1 MGTNGPVPTGKQQQV
16 LQNVEQ
22 FDVEYQHAVRRNAA
36 NALSAVSQF
45 ARHVQAPF
53 AAGIHQLQGFGPAG
67 DYATHR
73 EFCRLATLVGAV
85 EHRAVDQGAVIVSAH
100 LVFTGGLGA
109 ITGRQHFKLQAGS
122 QGGDALTLGVFS
134 QERQASAGSG
144 FSLGSG
150 LGLHDFADD
159 LEAGSHLL
167 LVNTAW
173 FAGECVGQASQ
184 DRVQAHTRW
193 WVVAQLVAQLTADT
207 VADAG
212 FVGGQINFGH
222 EEAPL

>member
-1 MGTNGPVPTGKQQQV
+1 MPVGANAFVPTGNQQV

-22 FDVEYQHAVRRNAA
+22 LDVEYQNAVRRDAA

-67 DYATHR
+67 DHATHG
-73 EFCRLATLVGAV
+73 EFRSLAALVGAV
-85 EHRAVDQGAVIVSAH
+85 EHSAVDQGAVVVGAH
-100 LVFTGGLGA
+100 LVFTGRLRAG
-109 ITGRQHFKLQAGS
+109 TGGQHFKLQAGS
-122 QGGDALTLGVFS
+122 QGGDAITLGVFC
-134 QERQASAGSG
+134 QESQASARSS

-150 LGLHDFADD
+150 FGLHDFADYF
-159 LEAGSHLL
+159 EAGCHLL

-173 FAGECVGQASQ
+173 LACKRVGQTGQ
-184 DRVQAHTRW
+184 DCVQAHARW
-193 WVVAQLVAQLTADT
+193 RVVAQLVAQLTAYT

-212 FVGGQINFGH
+212 FVGGQINFG
-222 EEAPL
+222 

>member
-1 MGTNGPVPTGKQQQV
+1 M
-16 LQNVEQ
+16 
-22 FDVEYQHAVRRNAA
+22 
-36 NALSAVSQF
+36 SAVSQF

-67 DYATHR
+67 DHAANR
-73 EFCRLATLVGAV
+73 KFCRLAALVGAV
-85 EHRAVDQGAVIVSAH
+85 EHSAVDQGAVVVSTH
-100 LVFTGGLGA
+100 LVFTGRLGA
-109 ITGRQHFKLQAGS
+109 GTRRQHFKLQAGS
-122 QGGDALTLGVFS
+122 QGGDAVTLGVFR
-134 QERQASAGSG
+134 QESQASACCS

-150 LGLHDFADD
+150 FGLHDFTDHF
-159 LEAGSHLL
+159 EAGRHLL

-173 FAGECVGQASQ
+173 LACERVGQAGQ
-184 DRVQAHTRW
+184 DRVQADARW
-193 WVVAQLVAQLTADT
+193 RVVAQLVAQLTADT